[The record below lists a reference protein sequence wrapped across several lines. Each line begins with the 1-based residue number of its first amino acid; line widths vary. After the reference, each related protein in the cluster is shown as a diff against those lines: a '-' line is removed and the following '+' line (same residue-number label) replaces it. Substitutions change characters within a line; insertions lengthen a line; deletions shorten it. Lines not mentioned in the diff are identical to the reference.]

1 MTVKQDDFK
10 SLVSRLGA
18 VFGKDFFD
26 ANQKYLGQIY
36 LQAGTRYEALGE
48 NSISINGYD
57 FENDNT
63 AWVFYYGVG
72 GEVNIQ
78 DNLKV
83 YGYAR
88 REEGDGYHKNFDIML
103 GAKYIF

>member
-1 MTVKQDDFK
+1 MAVKQDDFN

-18 VFGKDFFD
+18 VFGKDFYDEKQNF
-26 ANQKYLGQIY
+26 LGQVY

-48 NSISINGYD
+48 NSININGYD
-57 FENDNT
+57 FESDNT

-72 GEVNIQ
+72 GEINIQ

-103 GAKYIF
+103 GAKYMF